1 VFIATCIIVGCIL
14 SSFFYVQRHKIVSV
28 NINYFEV
35 DEASG
40 IVREWLHSFTD
51 NDGIFLGRISKDKKH
66 EEYYLY
72 INNLDAPIVG
82 IESYSYDGLKIE
94 VNKDNISPK
103 KSKVFKI
110 NTLNKRAKY
119 IILNGEKIETS
130 SIEEIR

>member
-1 VFIATCIIVGCIL
+1 
-14 SSFFYVQRHKIVSV
+14 
-28 NINYFEV
+28 
-35 DEASG
+35 
-40 IVREWLHSFTD
+40 VREWLHSFTD
-51 NDGIFLGRISKDKKH
+51 NDGI
-66 EEYYLY
+66 
-72 INNLDAPIVG
+72 
-82 IESYSYDGLKIE
+82 KIE